1 MRQRFRIVAVP
12 DPQTLP
18 RILGLFAQRS
28 LVPAT
33 MSAQQHGDLLHIE
46 TALDDLDA
54 PTAAIIA
61 AKLCE
66 SVLVAS
72 AICWPTGQDSCG
84 RDDQSG
90 SGTGDAINA

>member
-1 MRQRFRIVAVP
+1 MRRRFRIVAVP

-33 MSAQQHGDLLHIE
+33 MSAQRHGDLLHIE
-46 TALDDLDA
+46 TALDGLDA
-54 PTAAIIA
+54 PTAAIIT
-61 AKLCE
+61 AKLSE

-72 AICWPTGQDSCG
+72 ALCWPTGQGGCG
-84 RDDQSG
+84 REDQSRP
-90 SGTGDAINA
+90 GTVAAINA